1 MKNLLP
7 TLQKLAALI
16 FLLILSDSLYSQN
29 VISSVNVSAN
39 AASISK
45 SLTNDM
51 SNSIDLSKKSNNW
64 MSDKNYL
71 DNSSHVFNYKIM
83 FVLNE
88 KVYETDKEIE
98 NWMLDKSKWVVRT
111 PERDEINDLI
121 KQINNWMLD
130 QDFSRIKD
138 EIDMK
143 SIENWMID
151 SKFWIM
157 VN

>member
-1 MKNLLP
+1 MKNLLS

-29 VISSVNVSAN
+29 VISSVNVSTN

-64 MSDKNYL
+64 MFDKNYL

-83 FVLNE
+83 FVLTE
-88 KVYETDKEIE
+88 KVYESENRIE
-98 NWMLDKSKWVVRT
+98 SWMLDDSRWILSI
-111 PERDEINDLI
+111 EEMYEL
-121 KQINNWMLD
+121 KQIETWMLD
-130 QDFSRIKD
+130 ENFWIIDEDVNKDSIKD
-138 EIDMK
+138 
-143 SIENWMID
+143 WMLD
-151 SKFWIM
+151 NTFWVI